1 MWWDSLNSLQ
11 QVSFIIATTATIL
24 MILFIILMLIGM
36 DGADSFDGDID
47 VDIDFEDIGD
57 AADAYNSEPMSA
69 IGGLRI
75 ITIRGALAFFSIGGW
90 VLYMLADQ
98 MHVAWAILLALIAG
112 VVAAFLLALAMRAA
126 LSLESSGNLD
136 YRSAIGKLAVVYIRV
151 PQKALGKGKVIL
163 NHQGRMIEVDAI
175 TKDAEDLVSKTEVQ
189 IIGLEDETTLVV
201 KKMIYKENE

>member
-1 MWWDSLNSLQ
+1 MWWDSLTGLQ
-11 QVSFIIATTATIL
+11 QVSFVIATTATAL

-36 DGADSFDGDID
+36 EGADSFDGDID

-69 IGGLRI
+69 IGGLRV

-98 MHVAWAILLALIAG
+98 MHVALAFLIAIVSG

-126 LSLESSGNLD
+126 LNLESSGNLD
-136 YRSAIGKLAVVYIRV
+136 YRSAVGKNAVVYIRIPKDV
-151 PQKALGKGKVIL
+151 TGKGKVIL

-175 TKDAEDLVSKTEVQ
+175 SRDHEDLMSKTEVQ

-201 KKMIYKENE
+201 KKKIIKGE

>member
-1 MWWDSLNSLQ
+1 ME
-11 QVSFIIATTATIL
+11 
-24 MILFIILMLIGM
+24 
-36 DGADSFDGDID
+36 GADSFDGDID

-69 IGGLRI
+69 IGGLRV

-98 MHVAWAILLALIAG
+98 MHVALAFLIAIVSG

-126 LSLESSGNLD
+126 LNLESSGNLD
-136 YRSAIGKLAVVYIRV
+136 YRSAVGKNAVVYIRIPKDV
-151 PQKALGKGKVIL
+151 TGKGKVIL

-175 TKDAEDLVSKTEVQ
+175 SRDHEDLMSKTEVQ

-201 KKMIYKENE
+201 KKKIIKGE